1 MISDFTKEQLSNL
14 EIAPDRPLI
23 ICDVDDVVVHFLKGF
38 DAILAD
44 MDHVLE
50 AKSFALG
57 GNVVHRESRI
67 EMPTQDVSKLV
78 DDFFISHTEHME
90 AIEGAVPS
98 LLALSK
104 SATVVMLTN
113 LPHHSREKRI
123 RNLLGHGLPFPVITN
138 SGPKGPAI
146 KHLARQTSAPVI
158 FIDDSPNFVESSFE
172 HAPDVKIVHF
182 LHDQRFA
189 VLHKPFPFVSLTAI
203 SWTEI
208 LPHVTKLLE

>member
-1 MISDFTKEQLSNL
+1 MISDFTKEQLSKL

-67 EMPTQDVSKLV
+67 EMSTQDVSKLV

-113 LPHHSREKRI
+113 LPHHSRERRI

-146 KHLARQTSAPVI
+146 KHLAGLTSAPVI
-158 FIDDSPNFVESSFE
+158 FIDDSPNFVESSYE
-172 HAPDVKIVHF
+172 HAPHVKIVHF

-189 VLHKPFPFVSLTAI
+189 VLHQPFPFVSLTANR
-203 SWTEI
+203 WTEI
-208 LPHVTKLLE
+208 LPHVAKLLE